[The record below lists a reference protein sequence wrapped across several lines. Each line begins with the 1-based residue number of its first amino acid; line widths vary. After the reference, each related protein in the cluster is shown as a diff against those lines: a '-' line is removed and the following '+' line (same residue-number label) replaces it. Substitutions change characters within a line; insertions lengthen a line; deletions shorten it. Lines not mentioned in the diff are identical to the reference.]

1 MKSPISDQ
9 MNGGDIRVKRKKTS
23 RSPLSKK
30 YLRFLNNENIN
41 LEHSKSKPMD
51 DIKVNVI
58 KKEKEVKEVKEVKEE
73 VKEEMKK
80 EVKKAKKVKKS
91 CKRKRVKI
99 RDGVPDQVAME
110 HNKKCEEEILKN
122 IPTVELVK
130 EEEPLKRK
138 VKKVKKIKKRK
149 GGKKLSKRHTKGRR
163 ISFRNDSKKKKG
175 KNIDQEMQSAK
186 KMSDDKIK
194 QELLKSGI
202 IIKGNKKKLMR
213 DIYVFSN
220 LGGINIRKE

>member
-58 KKEKEVKEVKEVKEE
+58 KKEKEKEVKEEVKEVKEE
-73 VKEEMKK
+73 VKKG
-80 EVKKAKKVKKS
+80 VKKAKKVKKS

-99 RDGVPDQVAME
+99 KDGVPDQVAME

-186 KMSDDKIK
+186 KMSDDTIK
-194 QELLKSGI
+194 HELLKSGI